1 MKSEIEYNLEEK
13 SLLKSVIDDLKAEKK
28 SLLVEKNNQIEKL
41 KENSE
46 KFHINNARIEAENKL
61 LNEKLKES
69 NVLNLKLQKDLEDK
83 NSRFDEDK

>member
-83 NSRFDEDK
+83 NFRFDEDK

>member
-1 MKSEIEYNLEEK
+1 LKSEIEYNLEEK

-83 NSRFDEDK
+83 NFRFDEDK